1 MWEERIFVWT
11 LNKLKDEIHLGVKT
25 NGEKVS
31 RFDSALAFEQL
42 TEERMEVLVKSFAA
56 SFILPQKYKYHPSI
70 YFSPSYRGAG

>member
-1 MWEERIFVWT
+1 MWT

-42 TEERMEVLVKSFAA
+42 TEERMEVLV
-56 SFILPQKYKYHPSI
+56 
-70 YFSPSYRGAG
+70 